1 MDDYIARKE
10 HEEFCRRMEAENKR
24 LEDENNRQNKRI
36 GIIEEKL
43 EELIDLSTSIK
54 SMTTEIKTMTKMG
67 KRLETLEGRDGAT
80 WRTAVSHVVTAVV
93 GAVICYIFA
102 QIGM

>member
-1 MDDYIARKE
+1 MRSSADVWKQRTSGLK
-10 HEEFCRRMEAENKR
+10 MK
-24 LEDENNRQNKRI
+24 
-36 GIIEEKL
+36 IIDRTNASGL
-43 EELIDLSTSIK
+43 SIDLSTSIK
-54 SMTTEIKTMTKMG
+54 SMTTEIKTMTKEIEKMG

>member
-1 MDDYIARKE
+1 MTILPEKSTRSSAD
-10 HEEFCRRMEAENKR
+10 
-24 LEDENNRQNKRI
+24 

-43 EELIDLSTSIK
+43 EELIDLSSSIK
-54 SMTTEIKTMTKMG
+54 SMTTEIKTMTKEIEKMG
-67 KRLETLEGRDGAT
+67 KRLETLEDRDGET
-80 WRTAVSHVVTAVV
+80 WRTVVSHVVTAVV